1 MEETTTIAPTQ
12 AVETPSPFAA
22 GGWSEQLPEAKTEPV
37 VQETTVEV
45 TPQKEEE
52 EILDPKDWLKRE
64 FEVDDPQVI
73 KQYLK
78 EYKELKEKPQVAA
91 EYKFEN
97 EDSKRMAE
105 AISKGDRKEILR
117 ILETQDRLERF
128 TTSEVNDDTAADI
141 IKLGMQLKYKDLS
154 PSEIDYKY
162 NKEFSIPKE
171 PMQGVDELDE
181 EFNARKAEW
190 QDKVNDIKMNRNIEA
205 KLAKP
210 ELEKLKSQIVLPELA
225 KPATQEAN
233 QPTEAE
239 LKQIR
244 DNFLAA
250 LDSNYNK
257 VEGFNTMVKDESV
270 EIPIA
275 FKIPDDAKVAIKGRL
290 VEGMD
295 VNAYMDK
302 RWFDEKG
309 NAKVENIFY
318 DQYILENL
326 DKILSSVANNA
337 ASRRLEEYI
346 KQSKNL
352 NVNGSTHQTTF
363 QPSNNGSMT
372 QSSPFSNGAWSEKP
386 PSFVTN

>member
-1 MEETTTIAPTQ
+1 M
-12 AVETPSPFAA
+12 VETPSPFAA
-22 GGWSEQLPEAKTEPV
+22 GGWSEQLPEAKTEQPV
-37 VQETTVEV
+37 INQESATQTEV
-45 TPQKEEE
+45 AKVEE
-52 EILDPKDWLKRE
+52 EIIEPKEWLKRE
-64 FEVDDPQVI
+64 LEVEDVSEVKAWRDEL
-73 KQYLK
+73 KKLK
-78 EYKELKEKPQVAA
+78 ETPQ

-97 EDSKRMAE
+97 EESKRMAE

-117 ILETQDRLERF
+117 ILNTQDRLERF
-128 TTSEVNDDTAADI
+128 TASEVNDDTAADI

-162 NKEFSIPKE
+162 NKEFSIPRE
-171 PMQGVDELDE
+171 PMQGVDEIDE
-181 EFNARKAEW
+181 EFTARKAEW
-190 QDKVNDIKMNRNIEA
+190 QEKVNDVKMNRNIEA

-210 ELEKLKSQIVLPELA
+210 ELEKLKSQIVLPELN
-225 KPATQEAN
+225 KPSTQEAN

-257 VEGFNTMVKDESV
+257 VEGFNTMVKDQFV

-352 NVNGSTHQTTF
+352 NVNGSTQQTTF
-363 QPSNNGSMT
+363 QPGNSGSVA
-372 QSSPFSNGAWSEKP
+372 QSSPFSSGAWSDKP